1 MSSKDWKSPNWRDDP
16 ALSNFVVYKKK
27 LALRPVICSNGEK
40 VWFKYYYSKYR
51 IWGHMPADSFSKRDY
66 SHIDFIENITE
77 AEYIVRK
84 LAENL

>member
-16 ALSNFVVYKKK
+16 ALSNIVVYKKK

-51 IWGHMPADSFSKRDY
+51 IWSHKGINDICDNDY
-66 SHIDFIENITE
+66 SHIDFIENIIE